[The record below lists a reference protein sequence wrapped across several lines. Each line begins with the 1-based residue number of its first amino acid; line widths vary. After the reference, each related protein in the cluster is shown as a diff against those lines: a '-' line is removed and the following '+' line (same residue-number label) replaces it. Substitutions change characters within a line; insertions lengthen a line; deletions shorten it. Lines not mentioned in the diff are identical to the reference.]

1 MTTTLYRGGSVYS
14 PTDPF
19 ATALLVDGGTVAWV
33 GSDEAAGAQARGA
46 DHVVDLDGAL
56 LAPGFV
62 DAHVHTTETGLLIT
76 GVDLTGSTSLGR
88 ALDAVAC
95 AAASAPGEPV
105 LGHGWDERLWPEGR
119 PPTSAELDRAGGG
132 ADVYLSRTDVHS
144 AVVSS
149 SLARRAGLSGMV
161 GWDDDGRV
169 ERDAHHAARDVTR
182 TLDDAHREHVQA
194 RALRVAAAAG
204 IACVHECAAPH
215 VSSRDDL
222 RALVS
227 LATDPGTVH
236 RVGSALPEVLAY
248 WGELATDADHARAIV
263 ASLGVPVLGL
273 AGDLCVDGS
282 VGSRTS
288 AFREPYDDNAAAG
301 IAPDHRGHRYLD
313 ADQVRD
319 HVVACTVAGIQ
330 AGFHVIGDAAV
341 DAVVEGMSAA
351 AERLGLAAVT
361 GARHRLEHT
370 EHVDAASIAQL
381 ARLGVTASV
390 QPVFDALWGG
400 RAGMYAER
408 LGADRGAS
416 LNPFGALAAAG
427 VPLALGS
434 DTPVTP
440 FDPWA
445 AVRACAF
452 HHDPDQRL
460 SARAAFLAHTRG
472 GWRAARRDGEGVLAP
487 GAAATF
493 AVWAAGDLV
502 VQAPDASVQ
511 AWSTDPRSGTPGL
524 PDLTPGLPTPRCLR
538 TVRAGHLLH
547 DSGELAEAHHHSAKH
562 DTDSS
567 EATA

>member
-1 MTTTLYRGGSVYS
+1 MTTTLYRHGSVYS
-14 PTDPF
+14 PADPF
-19 ATALLVDGGTVAWV
+19 ATALLVDDATVVWV
-33 GSDEAAGAQARGA
+33 GSDEAADAHARTV
-46 DHVVDLDGAL
+46 DHVVELDGAL
-56 LAPGFV
+56 LAPAFV

-76 GVDLTGSTSLGR
+76 GVDLTGSSSLER
-88 ALDAVAC
+88 ALDAVA
-95 AAASAPGEPV
+95 AAAAAAPGEPV
-105 LGHGWDERLWPEGR
+105 LGHGWDERLWPQRR
-119 PPTSAELDRAGGG
+119 PPTGAELDRAGGG

-149 SLARRAGLSGMV
+149 SLARRAGLRGMV

-182 TLDDAHREHVQA
+182 ALDDDHREHVQS
-194 RALRVAAAAG
+194 RALRVAAAGG
-204 IACVHECAAPH
+204 IASVHECAAPH
-215 VSSRDDL
+215 VSSRQDL
-222 RALVS
+222 CSLV
-227 LATDPGTVH
+227 
-236 RVGSALPEVLAY
+236 RVAAGPLPEVAAY
-248 WGELATDADHARAIV
+248 WGELASDVEHAQSIME
-263 ASLGVPVLGL
+263 SLGVRVLGL

-288 AFREPYDDNAAAG
+288 AFREPYIDNTASALD
-301 IAPDHRGHRYLD
+301 PDHRGHRYLD
-313 ADQVRD
+313 PGQVRD
-319 HVVACTVAGIQ
+319 HVVACTQAGVQ
-330 AGFHVIGDAAV
+330 AGFHVIGDDAV
-341 DAVVEGMSAA
+341 DAVVEGMSVA
-351 AERLGLAAVT
+351 AEVLGLAAVT
-361 GARHRLEHT
+361 AARHRLEHV
-370 EHVDAASIAQL
+370 EHVDAASIAHL

-440 FDPWA
+440 FDPWG
-445 AVRACAF
+445 AVRACVF
-452 HHDPDQRL
+452 HHDPAQRL

-493 AVWAAGDLV
+493 AVWSAGDLV
-502 VQAPDASVQ
+502 VQAPDSAVQ

-524 PDLTPGLPTPRCLR
+524 PDLTPGAPTPACLR

-547 DSGELAEAHHHSAKH
+547 DSGELADAHH
-562 DTDSS
+562 S
-567 EATA
+567 EAPG

>member
-1 MTTTLYRGGSVYS
+1 MTTTLYRGGAVYS
-14 PTDPF
+14 PADPF
-19 ATALLVDGGTVAWV
+19 ATAVLVDGATVAWV
-33 GSDEAAGAQARGA
+33 GSAEAADAQARTA

-56 LAPGFV
+56 LAPAFV

-76 GVDLTGSTSLGR
+76 GVDLTGSVSLQR
-88 ALDAVAC
+88 ALDAVAD
-95 AAASAPGEPV
+95 AAADSPGEPV
-105 LGHGWDERLWPEGR
+105 LGHGWDERLWPENR
-119 PPTSAELDRAGGG
+119 PPTGAELDRAAGG
-132 ADVYLSRTDVHS
+132 AEVYLSRTDVHS

-149 SLARRAGLSGMV
+149 ALAQRAALAGV
-161 GWDDDGRV
+161 TGWSDDGRV
-169 ERDAHHAARDVTR
+169 ERDAHHLARDLTR
-182 TLDDAHREHVQA
+182 TMGAERRRHVQA

-204 IACVHECAAPH
+204 IASLHECAAPH
-215 VSSRDDL
+215 VSSPEDL
-222 RALVS
+222 RDLVL
-227 LATDPGTVH
+227 LAAEPADLVRGE
-236 RVGSALPEVLAY
+236 GALPEVIAY

-263 ASLGVPVLGL
+263 AALGVSVLGL

-288 AFREPYDDNAAAG
+288 AFREPYTDNAAGALE
-301 IAPDHRGHRYLD
+301 PDHRGHRYLD
-313 ADQVRD
+313 ADQVCD
-319 HVVACTVAGIQ
+319 HVVACTRVGLQ

-351 AERLGLAAVT
+351 AQVLGLAAVT
-361 GARHRLEHT
+361 AARHRLEHA
-370 EHVDAASIAQL
+370 EHVDAAAVSEL

-416 LNPFGALAAAG
+416 LNPFGSLAAAG

-445 AVRACAF
+445 AVRACVF
-452 HHDPDQRL
+452 HHDPAQRL
-460 SARAAFLAHTRG
+460 SARVAFLAHTRG
-472 GWRAARRDGEGVLAP
+472 GWRAARRDGEGVLVP

-493 AVWAAGDLV
+493 AVWSAGDLV
-502 VQAPDASVQ
+502 VQAPDAAVQ

-524 PDLTPGLPTPRCLR
+524 PDLTPGTPTPRCLR

-547 DSGELAEAHHHSAKH
+547 DNGNLAPMAPHEHEVGA
-562 DTDSS
+562 
-567 EATA
+567 